1 MHYKLILQICKNRL
15 IDQLNNWGQ
24 RLHIPENFIYL
35 LYSFV
40 HLRNI
45 CWVNC
50 YFKLPA
56 WWQVTWARVNTMTW
70 HDMTLWHDMTWRR
83 DQCRQCD
90 HAPDAGTLQSRLSS
104 ATALEVLKLTG
115 NKAVAS
121 WNMTIIISLSVSI
134 RRVFIS
140 TSKHRMYSYCPC
152 VLFDV
157 FLITNTTGI
166 KNKENESKH
175 YLKMLIK
182 MDLNM
187 KTKNRTQLFLK
198 C

>member
-24 RLHIPENFIYL
+24 RLHIPESFIYL

-56 WWQVTWARVNTMTW
+56 WWQVTWPRVNTMTW
-70 HDMTLWHDMTWRR
+70 HDVTWRR

-90 HAPDAGTLQSRLSS
+90 HAPDEGTLLSRLSS

-115 NKAVAS
+115 NKAVVS

-134 RRVFIS
+134 RRVFVHQNIECILTVLVS
-140 TSKHRMYSYCPC
+140 YLTSFSSQIRRGLKIRKMNQN
-152 VLFDV
+152 
-157 FLITNTTGI
+157 IT
-166 KNKENESKH
+166 

-187 KTKNRTQLFLK
+187 KTKNRTQIFLK